1 MLFSDRFPDA
11 HVLVALLIM
20 DQRSGNDIVKML
32 KTDANMVDFYVQEI
46 RIQAVTVFISSSVA
60 IFVSAKRKKR

>member
-20 DQRSGNDIVKML
+20 DQRSGKGTVKTL
-32 KTDANMVDFYVQEI
+32 KTDANMVNFYVQEI
-46 RIQAVTVFISSSVA
+46 GIQAVAVFISSSVA

>member
-1 MLFSDRFPDA
+1 LLFSDRFPDA

-20 DQRSGNDIVKML
+20 DQRSGKGTVKTL
-32 KTDANMVDFYVQEI
+32 KTDANMVNFYVQEI
-46 RIQAVTVFISSSVA
+46 GIQAVAVFISSSVA